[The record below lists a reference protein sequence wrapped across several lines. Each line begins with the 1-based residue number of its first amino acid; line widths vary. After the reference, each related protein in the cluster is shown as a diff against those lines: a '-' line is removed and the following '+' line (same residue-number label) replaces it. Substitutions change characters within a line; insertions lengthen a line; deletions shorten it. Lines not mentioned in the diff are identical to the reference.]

1 MKFLNCILLTL
12 FSTVF
17 TGCFDI
23 LEDIS
28 VNKDGTG
35 IYSLTF
41 DMDQIINDPLMKEML
56 LEAVKEEA
64 GMEDNEAEKIRIDSI
79 VYLKDEPEFA
89 KFKDNKA
96 LWESA
101 KMHLVVDEEKGKMF
115 VNFGFN
121 FSEVEDID
129 AFFQNLKEDE
139 DSQALFSGFNQIVT
153 GSNFVFKKKTLTRL
167 PADKGDGKLSDNLKD
182 DELMM
187 MKMFMV
193 DSKLK
198 TSYRF
203 PGKVKKSSIPN
214 SVIEN
219 NEVKIAIPLLDLMEG
234 KANMAGE
241 IKFKN

>member
-1 MKFLNCILLTL
+1 MKFFNILFLT
-12 FSTVF
+12 FFAIIF

-23 LEDIS
+23 LEDIA

-35 IYSLTF
+35 TYSLTF

-64 GMEDNEAEKIRIDSI
+64 GMKNNEAEKILIDSMI
-79 VYLKDEPEFA
+79 YLKDEPEFS

-101 KMHLVVDEEKGKMF
+101 KMHLMVDEEKGKMF
-115 VNFGFN
+115 VNFGFD
-121 FSEVEDID
+121 FSEVSDID

-167 PADKGDGKLSDNLKD
+167 PAEKGDGKLSDNLKD

-198 TSYRF
+198 TSYHF

-219 NEVKIAIPLLDLMEG
+219 NEVIVAIPLLDLMDG
-234 KANMAGE
+234 KAQMDGE